1 MAVQIQQYGQ
11 TQTPQGA
18 ALPTSDRAPGAQTA
32 AAISGAGKAITQLGN
47 VMDDVHD
54 RNAQVEATRILSAAQ
69 VAIQAKSQELTEKLG
84 TTDPTGFA
92 GHFNDAV
99 TSIREGVL
107 TGLDKD
113 AAKNPYL
120 QGHLRKGFDK
130 LQQDTMLNS
139 MKIEHEAIS
148 KFRVQQVGE
157 IADNAVKMVTAN
169 PTTFAAQREMVLGTI
184 SLATGIQ
191 ALDKKVLSDKVKDA
205 LASSAIGTM
214 IDNDP
219 ASAKAV
225 LGDDKNPMT
234 ADLSPEK
241 FKVLKDQAEKMFNV
255 KEGEAQGNAI
265 GLKASTLAEI
275 PAALE
280 KITDPVRRKI
290 AEQSAFQTYSQR
302 TQAKTEYENNQK
314 DSMRKAIWVNPY
326 APLVF
331 PKDMPADTMLYMK
344 GFQSDVQ
351 GSVAGFGR
359 KTDLNVWMKLHDMR
373 RDNPT
378 EFAKI
383 DMTQFNPYLTQSDA
397 KTFSGSQSDLKSG
410 RSNIGDIRK
419 DGMIKEASKQIF
431 TKPVTSNAAK
441 RQRVL
446 DEQSFQYATLA
457 RIQYMESEVLKRQAT
472 PEELQDI
479 VDDSVRYRNQTP
491 MGWFSGGN
499 QQTLVEAVPGQFP
512 KVIAETLLAAGR
524 DPSPAQITAMY
535 NAIREKEDEI
545 KDYLIEK
552 GRDTTE
558 EEVVREF
565 LANQRGQ

>member
-130 LQQDTMLNS
+130 LQQDTLLNS

-219 ASAKAV
+219 ASA
-225 LGDDKNPMT
+225 T
-234 ADLSPEK
+234 
-241 FKVLKDQAEKMFNV
+241 
-255 KEGEAQGNAI
+255 
-265 GLKASTLAEI
+265 
-275 PAALE
+275 
-280 KITDPVRRKI
+280 
-290 AEQSAFQTYSQR
+290 
-302 TQAKTEYENNQK
+302 
-314 DSMRKAIWVNPY
+314 
-326 APLVF
+326 
-331 PKDMPADTMLYMK
+331 
-344 GFQSDVQ
+344 
-351 GSVAGFGR
+351 
-359 KTDLNVWMKLHDMR
+359 
-373 RDNPT
+373 PT
-378 EFAKI
+378 
-383 DMTQFNPYLTQSDA
+383 NH
-397 KTFSGSQSDLKSG
+397 G
-410 RSNIGDIRK
+410 
-419 DGMIKEASKQIF
+419 
-431 TKPVTSNAAK
+431 KP
-441 RQRVL
+441 
-446 DEQSFQYATLA
+446 
-457 RIQYMESEVLKRQAT
+457 
-472 PEELQDI
+472 
-479 VDDSVRYRNQTP
+479 
-491 MGWFSGGN
+491 
-499 QQTLVEAVPGQFP
+499 
-512 KVIAETLLAAGR
+512 AGR
-524 DPSPAQITAMY
+524 LRI
-535 NAIREKEDEI
+535 
-545 KDYLIEK
+545 
-552 GRDTTE
+552 
-558 EEVVREF
+558 
-565 LANQRGQ
+565 